1 LRQNQFGEDAVAE
14 VTGRSQRVLKTNDGR
29 LKVQRRSASSNS
41 SETKQFM
48 DGQKSILIF
57 SDAGGTGRSYQAEV
71 NALNQKRRRHYLV
84 EPGWRADNAIQGLGR
99 THRAAQ
105 VSAPFFRVCTTN
117 VHGEKRFTSTIARR
131 LDTLGALTKG
141 QRETGT
147 QGMFREEDNLESP
160 IARSSLRAF
169 FNNIVFGR
177 SNSTNLEEFTEWT
190 ALKLV
195 GNDGVILDDLPPIQ
209 RFLNRVLALPIN
221 MQNRIFS
228 EFMNLI
234 SDSTKRARLN
244 GTLDIGL
251 ETLRGD
257 KINVKAPELLR
268 TCEYSG
274 SKTSLVPIEVDI
286 EKTYLNAHEA
296 LSKHS
301 DLVPMFNTASEN
313 VALISSRPQQTFEE
327 NMLIVERIICR
338 PTGLEYILED
348 KFKTSNWIEY
358 SQEKFIENWDKKV
371 LTLPKTITNK
381 LFLVTG
387 LILPV

>member
-177 SNSTNLEEFTEWT
+177 SNSTNLEEFTE
-190 ALKLV
+190 
-195 GNDGVILDDLPPIQ
+195 
-209 RFLNRVLALPIN
+209 
-221 MQNRIFS
+221 
-228 EFMNLI
+228 
-234 SDSTKRARLN
+234 
-244 GTLDIGL
+244 
-251 ETLRGD
+251 
-257 KINVKAPELLR
+257 
-268 TCEYSG
+268 
-274 SKTSLVPIEVDI
+274 
-286 EKTYLNAHEA
+286 
-296 LSKHS
+296 
-301 DLVPMFNTASEN
+301 
-313 VALISSRPQQTFEE
+313 
-327 NMLIVERIICR
+327 
-338 PTGLEYILED
+338 
-348 KFKTSNWIEY
+348 
-358 SQEKFIENWDKKV
+358 
-371 LTLPKTITNK
+371 
-381 LFLVTG
+381 
-387 LILPV
+387 